1 MLLSN
6 APPHPQSTVHGLGNA
21 AGLRLR
27 PRLHLRWQSV
37 LGGMVLLL
45 GVSVA
50 SAQNRAP
57 TPAPG
62 GSIFTCVDA
71 QGRKLTSDRPIAAC
85 MDREQRELSPSGTLR
100 RVIPPTLTASER
112 EALAAK
118 AAAEAAEKARVQ
130 EEQRRDRA
138 LVTRYPTEEA
148 HTRAREGAL
157 EQVHAVLVIIER
169 RMEELGRQR
178 KEVDAE
184 MEFYQRDPTKAP
196 AWLQRRSLEINQQQ
210 AEQDKRLIEQE
221 AEKRRINERFD
232 EELAKLRTLW
242 AASPTGAPATAASSR

>member
-1 MLLSN
+1 MLLSKN
-6 APPHPQSTVHGLGNA
+6 LSNPRASLRWLASTAVQ
-21 AGLRLR
+21 
-27 PRLHLRWQSV
+27 RLHWQTAAW
-37 LGGMVLLL
+37 GMALLL
-45 GVSVA
+45 GASAA

-57 TPAPG
+57 APAAG

-157 EQVHAVLVIIER
+157 EQVQAVMVIIER
-169 RMEELGRQR
+169 RMEELGKQR

-184 MEFYQRDPTKAP
+184 MEFYQRDPSKAP

-221 AEKRRINERFD
+221 AEMRRINDRYD

-242 AASPTGAPATAASSR
+242 AGSAATATSTSSR